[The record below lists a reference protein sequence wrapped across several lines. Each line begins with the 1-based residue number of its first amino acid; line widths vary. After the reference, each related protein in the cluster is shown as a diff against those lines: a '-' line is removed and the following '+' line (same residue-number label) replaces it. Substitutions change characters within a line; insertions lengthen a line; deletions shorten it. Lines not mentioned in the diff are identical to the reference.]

1 MKWLVKSM
9 LLLMVCLLLP
19 CAGMGAMIEGATPIK
34 GADTFDAATLFGGSK
49 YGQVWKDELG
59 NINTRFYLLR
69 APADGTY
76 YIRVNSYEVNS
87 FHNKYVGVRSWNN
100 KYKYVVSNLTF
111 KDERTVSFNA
121 KKDEEFVLEVGI
133 GMGRSQVREF
143 CFSVCFDGFHAPSA
157 ESEVAHYATCS
168 AEGEIIY
175 PCTLCGQPG
184 KVESIPKLPHTL
196 GDWQKERNPGCTTTG
211 LNVQRCTVCSEIV
224 NQQEIPAVGH
234 GSSKQIVTKPAT
246 CLETGVMSEQ
256 CTICLE
262 TLSTQTLSMTDHT
275 PGIMKTVQPA
285 SCTMNGRGEQRCTVC
300 NALLKEET
308 TSAYGHNYSEWEV
321 IVEATKQSEG
331 QQMRYCYTCANVE
344 YEKIEKLPKF
354 LGIF

>member
-1 MKWLVKSM
+1 MKRIIIGVLAV
-9 LLLMVCLLLP
+9 LLVCLLLP
-19 CAGMGAMIEGATPIK
+19 CAAMGAMIEGATPIK
-34 GADTFDAATLFGGSK
+34 GADTFEAAVPLSEIK
-49 YGQVWKDELG
+49 YGQVWKDEVA
-59 NINTRFYLLR
+59 NARSRFYLLK

-76 YIRVNSYEVNS
+76 YIRLNTYELS
-87 FHNKYVGVRSWNN
+87 WLHCKYADVRKWNN
-100 KYKYVVSNLTF
+100 KYQYVAKTNF
-111 KDERTVSFNA
+111 DEETILAFNA
-121 KKDEEFVLEVGI
+121 KKDEEYVLEIVRMNQKSDVG
-133 GMGRSQVREF
+133 EY
-143 CFSVCFDGFHAPSA
+143 CFSICFDGFHAPSA
-157 ESEVAHYATCS
+157 ESEIAHYATCS

-211 LNVQRCTVCSEIV
+211 LNTQRCTVCNEIV

-262 TLSTQTLSMTDHT
+262 TLSTQTLPMTDHT
-275 PGIMKTVQPA
+275 PGIMKTVLPA

-300 NALLKEET
+300 NALLREET

-331 QQMRYCYTCANVE
+331 QQMRYCYNCANVE